1 MKVGFI
7 LAYLVLAPIV
17 GGLLDG
23 VDRIVSARMQ
33 RRKGP
38 SILQPFY
45 DLGKLFSKEPIAVN
59 NVQLLL
65 NLSYLVILMI
75 AGSLLFAGADLLMTL
90 FILSTADMFL
100 IMAASSDSS
109 PYANMGASREMIQ
122 MMAYEPLTLLVA
134 VGFYLTTGSFHVENI
149 IQAPVSAVFWM
160 PGLLVGFMFTAAIK
174 FRKSPFDLSTS
185 HHAHQ
190 EMVKGIT
197 TEMSGTTLAIMNIAE
212 YYEMILLLGIFCL
225 FFINS
230 TLGGILQVIT
240 QGLVYNCGSF
250 RFGTHQCSSFSVLTH
265 TTTAIPAANRQSP
278 ARRAHAPGSRLD
290 GSAVRRR

>member
-1 MKVGFI
+1 
-7 LAYLVLAPIV
+7 
-17 GGLLDG
+17 
-23 VDRIVSARMQ
+23 MQ

-45 DLGKLFSKEPIAVN
+45 DLGKLFSKEMIAVN

-75 AGSLLFAGADLLMTL
+75 AGSMLFAGADLLMVL

-109 PYANMGASREMIQ
+109 PYANMGASREMLQ

-134 VGFYLTTGSFHVENI
+134 VGFYLTTGSFQVSDFITREY
-149 IQAPVSAVFWM
+149 SAVIWM
-160 PGLLVGFMFTAAIK
+160 PGLLFGFMFTTAIK

-212 YYEMILLLGIFCL
+212 YYEMILLLGIFFL
-225 FFINS
+225 FFVNS
-230 TLGGILQVIT
+230 TWWSWMVAFVICAVIFFMETLCDNVSARVKWKMLLYSCWVVTLVAGGVNILI
-240 QGLVYNCGSF
+240 LM
-250 RFGTHQCSSFSVLTH
+250 L
-265 TTTAIPAANRQSP
+265 IK
-278 ARRAHAPGSRLD
+278 
-290 GSAVRRR
+290 

>member
-1 MKVGFI
+1 MVKIVFV
-7 LAYLVLAPIV
+7 LAYLILAPFL
-17 GGLLDG
+17 GALLDG
-23 VDRIVSARMQ
+23 VDRIISARMQ

-38 SILQPFY
+38 SLLQPFY
-45 DLGKLFSKEPIAVN
+45 DLGKLFSKEMIAVN

-75 AGSLLFAGADLLMTL
+75 AGCMLFYGADLLMVL

-109 PYANMGASREMIQ
+109 PYANMGASREMLQ
-122 MMAYEPLTLLVA
+122 MMAYEPLTLLIA
-134 VGFYLTTGSFHVENI
+134 VGFYLTTGSFQVSDI
-149 IQAPVSAVFWM
+149 IRADTSAVLWM

-190 EMVKGIT
+190 EMVKGLT

-212 YYEMILLLGIFCL
+212 YYEMVLLLGIFCL

-230 TLGGILQVIT
+230 TWWSWIAAVLICAVIFFMETLWDNISARVKWKTLLYSCWVVTLVAGGANILI
-240 QGLVYNCGSF
+240 LM
-250 RFGTHQCSSFSVLTH
+250 
-265 TTTAIPAANRQSP
+265 
-278 ARRAHAPGSRLD
+278 LD
-290 GSAVRRR
+290 K

>member
-1 MKVGFI
+1 MVKIVFV
-7 LAYLVLAPIV
+7 LAYLILAPFL
-17 GGLLDG
+17 GALLDG
-23 VDRIVSARMQ
+23 VDRIISARMQ

-38 SILQPFY
+38 SLLQPFY
-45 DLGKLFSKEPIAVN
+45 DLGKLFSKEMIAVN

-75 AGSLLFAGADLLMTL
+75 AGCMLFYGADLLMVL

-109 PYANMGASREMIQ
+109 PYANMGASREMLQ
-122 MMAYEPLTLLVA
+122 MMAYEPLTLLIA
-134 VGFYLTTGSFHVENI
+134 VGFYLTTGSFQVSDI
-149 IQAPVSAVFWM
+149 IRADTSAVLWM

-190 EMVKGIT
+190 EMVKGLT

-212 YYEMILLLGIFCL
+212 YYEMVLLLGIFCL

-230 TLGGILQVIT
+230 TWWSWIAAILICAVIFFMETLWDNISARVKWKTLLYSCWVVTLVAGGVNILI
-240 QGLVYNCGSF
+240 LM
-250 RFGTHQCSSFSVLTH
+250 
-265 TTTAIPAANRQSP
+265 
-278 ARRAHAPGSRLD
+278 LD
-290 GSAVRRR
+290 K

>member
-1 MKVGFI
+1 MMQVVSVVVYLI
-7 LAYLVLAPIV
+7 LAPFV
-17 GGLLDG
+17 GALLDG
-23 VDRIVSARMQ
+23 TDRIISARMQ

-38 SILQPFY
+38 GILQPFY
-45 DLGKLFSKEPIAVN
+45 DLGKLFSKQMIAVN
-59 NVQLLL
+59 NVQLFL

-75 AGSLLFAGADLLMTL
+75 AGAMLFGGADILMVL

-100 IMAASSDSS
+100 IMASSSDSS

-134 VGFYLTTGSFHVENI
+134 VGFYLTTGSFKVTAI
-149 IQAPVSAVFWM
+149 IQSPVSCVAWM
-160 PGLLVGFMFTAAIK
+160 PGLLAGFMFTAALK

-212 YYEMILLLGIFCL
+212 YYEKVLIYGIFFL
-225 FFINS
+225 FFVNEQWWSWVLAVAACGAIFFLE
-230 TLGGILQVIT
+230 TLWDNVSARVKWKT
-240 QGLVYNCGSF
+240 
-250 RFGTHQCSSFSVLTH
+250 VLTSCWVV
-265 TTTAIPAANRQSP
+265 TLVAGGTNILILMLIR
-278 ARRAHAPGSRLD
+278 
-290 GSAVRRR
+290 

>member
-1 MKVGFI
+1 MKTVIFV
-7 LAYLVLAPIV
+7 LAYLIAAPFL

-23 VDRIVSARMQ
+23 LDRIISARMQ

-38 SILQPFY
+38 GLLQPFY
-45 DLGKLFSKEPIAVN
+45 DLGKLFSKEMIAVN

-75 AGSLLFAGADLLMTL
+75 AGSMLFAGADLLMVL

-100 IMAASSDSS
+100 ILAASSDSS
-109 PYANMGASREMIQ
+109 PYANMGASREMLQ

-134 VGFYLTTGSFHVENI
+134 VGFYLTTGSFQVSDFITQEY
-149 IQAPVSAVFWM
+149 SAVIWM
-160 PGLLVGFMFTAAIK
+160 PGLLVGFMFTTAIK
-174 FRKSPFDLSTS
+174 LRKSPFDLSTS

-212 YYEMILLLGIFCL
+212 YYEMILLLGIFFL
-225 FFINS
+225 FFVNS
-230 TLGGILQVIT
+230 TWWSWIVALALCVVIFFMETLWDNVSARVKWKTLLYSCWVVTLVAGGVNILILM
-240 QGLVYNCGSF
+240 LVK
-250 RFGTHQCSSFSVLTH
+250 
-265 TTTAIPAANRQSP
+265 
-278 ARRAHAPGSRLD
+278 
-290 GSAVRRR
+290 

>member
-1 MKVGFI
+1 MVKVVFV
-7 LAYLVLAPIV
+7 LAYLILAPFL
-17 GGLLDG
+17 GALLDG
-23 VDRIVSARMQ
+23 VDRIISARMQ

-38 SILQPFY
+38 SLLQPFY
-45 DLGKLFSKEPIAVN
+45 DLGKLFSKEMIAVN
-59 NVQLLL
+59 DVQFLL

-75 AGSLLFAGADLLMTL
+75 AGCMLFAGADLLMVL

-109 PYANMGASREMIQ
+109 PYANMGASREMLQ
-122 MMAYEPLTLLVA
+122 MMAYEPLTLLIA
-134 VGFYLTTGSFHVENI
+134 VGFYLTTGSFQVSDI
-149 IQAPVSAVFWM
+149 IRADTSAVLWM

-190 EMVKGIT
+190 EMVKGLT

-212 YYEMILLLGIFCL
+212 YYEMVLLFGIFSL

-230 TLGGILQVIT
+230 TWWSWIVAILICGVIFFMETLWDNISARVKWKTLLYSCWVVTLVAGGVNILI
-240 QGLVYNCGSF
+240 LM
-250 RFGTHQCSSFSVLTH
+250 
-265 TTTAIPAANRQSP
+265 
-278 ARRAHAPGSRLD
+278 LD
-290 GSAVRRR
+290 K

>member
-1 MKVGFI
+1 MVKVVFV
-7 LAYLVLAPIV
+7 LAYLILAPFL
-17 GGLLDG
+17 GALLDG
-23 VDRIVSARMQ
+23 VDRIISARMQ

-38 SILQPFY
+38 GLLQPFY
-45 DLGKLFSKEPIAVN
+45 DLGKLFSKEMIAVN
-59 NVQLLL
+59 DVQFLL

-75 AGSLLFAGADLLMTL
+75 AGCMLFAGADLLMVL

-109 PYANMGASREMIQ
+109 PYANMGASREMLQ
-122 MMAYEPLTLLVA
+122 MMAYEPLTLLIA
-134 VGFYLTTGSFHVENI
+134 VGFYLTTGSFQVSDI
-149 IQAPVSAVFWM
+149 IRADTSAVLWM

-190 EMVKGIT
+190 EMVKGLT

-212 YYEMILLLGIFCL
+212 YYEMVLLFGIFSL

-230 TLGGILQVIT
+230 TWWSWIVAILICGVIFFMETLWDNISARVKWKTPLYSCWVVTLVAGGVNILI
-240 QGLVYNCGSF
+240 LM
-250 RFGTHQCSSFSVLTH
+250 
-265 TTTAIPAANRQSP
+265 
-278 ARRAHAPGSRLD
+278 LD
-290 GSAVRRR
+290 K

>member
-1 MKVGFI
+1 MVKIVFV
-7 LAYLVLAPIV
+7 LAYLILAPFL
-17 GGLLDG
+17 GALLDG
-23 VDRIVSARMQ
+23 VDRIISARMQ

-38 SILQPFY
+38 SLLQPFY
-45 DLGKLFSKEPIAVN
+45 DLGKLFSKEMIAVN

-75 AGSLLFAGADLLMTL
+75 AGCMLFYGADLLMVL

-109 PYANMGASREMIQ
+109 PYANMGASREMLQ
-122 MMAYEPLTLLVA
+122 MMAYEPLTLLIA
-134 VGFYLTTGSFHVENI
+134 VGFYLTTGSFQVSDI
-149 IQAPVSAVFWM
+149 IHADTSAVLWM

-190 EMVKGIT
+190 EMVKGLT

-212 YYEMILLLGIFCL
+212 YYEMVLLLGIFSL

-230 TLGGILQVIT
+230 TWWSWIVAIAICAVIFFMETLWDNISARVKWKTLLYSCWVVTLVAGGVNILI
-240 QGLVYNCGSF
+240 LM
-250 RFGTHQCSSFSVLTH
+250 
-265 TTTAIPAANRQSP
+265 
-278 ARRAHAPGSRLD
+278 LD
-290 GSAVRRR
+290 K

>member
-1 MKVGFI
+1 MVKIVFV
-7 LAYLVLAPIV
+7 LAYLILAPFL
-17 GGLLDG
+17 GALLDG
-23 VDRIVSARMQ
+23 VDRIISARMQ

-38 SILQPFY
+38 SLLQPFY
-45 DLGKLFSKEPIAVN
+45 DIGKLFSKEMIAVN

-75 AGSLLFAGADLLMTL
+75 AGCMLFYGADLLMVL

-109 PYANMGASREMIQ
+109 PYANMGASREMLQ
-122 MMAYEPLTLLVA
+122 MMAYEPLTLLIA
-134 VGFYLTTGSFHVENI
+134 VGFYLTTGSFQVSDI
-149 IQAPVSAVFWM
+149 IHADTSAVLWM

-190 EMVKGIT
+190 EMVKGLT

-212 YYEMILLLGIFCL
+212 YYEMVLLLGIFSL

-230 TLGGILQVIT
+230 TWWSWIVAIAICAVIFFMETLWDNISARVKWKTLLYSCWVVTLVAGGVNILI
-240 QGLVYNCGSF
+240 LM
-250 RFGTHQCSSFSVLTH
+250 
-265 TTTAIPAANRQSP
+265 
-278 ARRAHAPGSRLD
+278 LD
-290 GSAVRRR
+290 K